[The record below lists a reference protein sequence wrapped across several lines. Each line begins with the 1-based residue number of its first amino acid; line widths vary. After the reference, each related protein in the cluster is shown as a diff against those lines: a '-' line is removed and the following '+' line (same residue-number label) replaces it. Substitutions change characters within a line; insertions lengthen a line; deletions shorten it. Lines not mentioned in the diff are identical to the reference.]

1 MGTGLDL
8 ALVVSTV
15 GSSMIGWAVVVELRR
30 SVKRFRLAV
39 VTSTAASVV
48 VGASVVVRML
58 PVRARLVGAGRL
70 LLEEKR
76 PEEEEA
82 AL

>member
-1 MGTGLDL
+1 
-8 ALVVSTV
+8 
-15 GSSMIGWAVVVELRR
+15 MIGLAVVVELLRR
-30 SVKRFRLAV
+30 VKRFRLAV

-48 VGASVVVRML
+48 GASVVVRIL
-58 PVRARLVGAGRL
+58 PVRARLAGEGRL

-76 PEEEEA
+76 PEEEEEE